1 MINFFKAALAACV
14 AVLAAAGPAQAA
26 QVYLS
31 GSAVDNNDNSI
42 VSTWQL
48 WVDYTPS
55 NTEQATVSGALFKVN
70 RSGVLFQWNNV
81 EATGNEIY
89 MAASKTAYDLTIR
102 FSGAGATSGTPVNV
116 GVNQAD
122 IDTLIVGG
130 SLPAVSERKA
140 TQANI
145 EYLTTNATVLQGKF
159 IADPFF
165 NNSANGRFLRLNGD
179 PAGITVPEPG
189 SMLLLSGLGLVAG
202 RRVMARRRQQKA
214 RAETETAA

>member
-1 MINFFKAALAACV
+1 MVKFLKAALAACV
-14 AVLAAAGPAQAA
+14 AVVAAAGSAQAA

-31 GSAVDNNDNSI
+31 GSAVDNNDSSLI
-42 VSTWQL
+42 STWQL

-55 NTEQATVSGALFKVN
+55 TSDTATVTGALFKVN
-70 RSGVLFQWNNV
+70 RSGVLFQWNSV
-81 EATGNEIY
+81 EASGNEIY
-89 MAASKTAYDLTIR
+89 MAGSKTAYDLTIR
-102 FSGAGATSGTPVNV
+102 FAGAGATSGTPINV

-122 IDTLIVGG
+122 IDTLTVGG
-130 SLPAVSERKA
+130 GLPPVSEQKA

-165 NNSANGRFLRLNGD
+165 NSSANGKFLRLNGD

-214 RAETETAA
+214 KAETETAA